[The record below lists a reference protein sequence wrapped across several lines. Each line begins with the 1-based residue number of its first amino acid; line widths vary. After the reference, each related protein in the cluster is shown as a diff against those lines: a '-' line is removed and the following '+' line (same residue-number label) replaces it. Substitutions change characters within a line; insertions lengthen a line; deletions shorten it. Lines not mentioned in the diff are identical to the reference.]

1 MRGGFAPGIAN
12 LGSYIVAAA
21 QAPSLLEMRGICKT
35 FPGVVA
41 LRDVDFD
48 LRAGEVHVLVGE
60 NGAGKSTLIKIL
72 SGVHQADR
80 GTIRLADAEVHLT
93 SPRDAQRRGIST
105 VYQEFNLVPQLTV
118 DENIFLGQEP
128 RRGWLGWVDRAR
140 RLQAA
145 AELLRSL
152 EIGVPPQGRVRAL
165 GVAEQQLVEIAKA
178 LSRDARII
186 VMDEPTAALTAH
198 EIRRLF
204 AAIQALTARRVGVIY
219 ISHRLEELAE
229 IGDRVTV
236 LRDGQRVGTA
246 GVGTLPTDEIVRM
259 MVGREVREKY
269 PKAAVAPGEE
279 ILRVE
284 GLVRRGVLHGVS
296 FALRRGEILG
306 IAGLVGAGRTEL
318 ALTLFGAAP
327 ADAGTVFI
335 KGRPRRFHSPR
346 DAIRAG
352 LALLPEDRKR
362 QGLIL
367 VQSVATNIALPVAP
381 RMARWGLLDYGRMH
395 TLARRFAAALRI
407 MTPSLAR
414 RVVYLSGGN
423 QQKVVLAKW
432 LATRSEVVIFDE
444 PTRGIDVG
452 AKIEVYQLMNE
463 LVRQGVGIVMIS
475 SELPEV
481 LGMSDRILVMRQGRV
496 AGEFHR
502 QDATAERVMAAALPG

>member
-1 MRGGFAPGIAN
+1 MVTASARA
-12 LGSYIVAAA
+12 GSGDL
-21 QAPSLLEMRGICKT
+21 LLEMRGITKI
-35 FPGVVA
+35 FPGVRA
-41 LRDVDFD
+41 LREVDFD
-48 LRAGEVHVLVGE
+48 LRPGEVHVLVGE

-72 SGVHQADR
+72 SGVYRSDG
-80 GTIRLADAEVHLT
+80 GTIRIAGADVRLT
-93 SPRDAQRRGIST
+93 SPRDAQARGIST
-105 VYQEFNLVPQLTV
+105 VYQEFNLVPQLSV
-118 DENIFLGQEP
+118 GENIYLGQEP
-128 RRGWLGWVDRAR
+128 LRGPLRWVDRRGRLAAAR
-140 RLQAA
+140 QLLQA
-145 AELLRSL
+145 LG
-152 EIGVPPQGRVRAL
+152 IGVAPGAAVRTL

-204 AAIQALTARRVGVIY
+204 ATVRTLKSRGIGVIY

-246 GVGTLPTDEIVRM
+246 EAGGISIDEIIRM
-259 MVGREVREKY
+259 MVGRELREKY
-269 PKAAVAPGEE
+269 PKVTVPPGEE
-279 ILRVE
+279 LLRVD
-284 GLVRRGVLHGVS
+284 GLTRPGVLADVS

-327 ADAGTVFI
+327 SASGRVTV
-335 KGRPRRFHSPR
+335 KGLPVQARSPR
-346 DAIRAG
+346 EAIRAG

-362 QGLIL
+362 HGLVL
-367 VQSVATNIALPVAP
+367 VQSITTNITLPVAH
-381 RMARWGLLDYGRMH
+381 RLQRWCLLDQGRMRA
-395 TLARRFAAALRI
+395 LARRFAGALRVV
-407 MTPSLAR
+407 TPSLDR
-414 RVVYLSGGN
+414 RVVQLSGGN

-432 LATRSEVVIFDE
+432 LATRSEIVIFDE

-452 AKIEVYQLMNE
+452 AKIEVYQLMNA
-463 LVRQGVGIVMIS
+463 LVERGAGILMIS

-496 AGEFHR
+496 VGEFAR
-502 QDATAERVMAAALPG
+502 VDATAERLMAAALAG

>member
-1 MRGGFAPGIAN
+1 MLPAEARP
-12 LGSYIVAAA
+12 
-21 QAPSLLEMRGICKT
+21 LLEMRGISKA

-80 GTIRLADAEVHLT
+80 GTILLHGREVRFS
-93 SPRDAQRRGIST
+93 SPRDARSQGIST
-105 VYQEFNLVPQLTV
+105 VYQEFNLVPQLSV
-118 DENIFLGQEP
+118 DENIYLGQEP
-128 RRGWLGWVDRAR
+128 QGGWLGWVDRGR
-140 RLQAA
+140 RLRDA

-152 EIGVPPQGRVRAL
+152 EIAIAPQERVRAL

-186 VMDEPTAALTAH
+186 VMDEPTATLTTH
-198 EIRRLF
+198 EIHRLF
-204 AAIQALTARRVGVIY
+204 GAIRTLTARGVGVIY
-219 ISHRLEELAE
+219 ISHRLQELTE
-229 IGDRVTV
+229 VGDRVTV

-246 GVGTLPTDEIVRM
+246 DVGAVSADEIVRM
-259 MVGREVREKY
+259 VVGREVREKY
-269 PKAAVAPGEE
+269 PKAAVPQGEE

-284 GLVRRGVLHGVS
+284 GLTRRDVLHGIS
-296 FALRRGEILG
+296 FSLRRGEILG

-318 ALTLFGAAP
+318 ALALFGAAP
-327 ADAGTVFI
+327 PDAGTVLI
-335 KGRPRRFHSPR
+335 KGEPVRVRSPR

-352 LALLPEDRKR
+352 VALLPEDRKR
-362 QGLIL
+362 HGLIL
-367 VQSVATNIALPVAP
+367 VQTVDTNITLPVIP
-381 RMARWGLLDYGRMH
+381 RMERWGLLDFGRMH
-395 TLARRFAAALRI
+395 ALARRFAAVLRI
-407 MTPSLAR
+407 VTPSLAR
-414 RVVYLSGGN
+414 QVVYLSGGN

-432 LATRSEVVIFDE
+432 LATRSEIVIFDE

-463 LVRQGVGIVMIS
+463 LVRQGAGVLMIS

-481 LGMSDRILVMRQGRV
+481 LAISDRILVMRQGRV
-496 AGEFHR
+496 TGEFLRHE
-502 QDATAERVMAAALPG
+502 ATAEKVMAAALAG